1 MLLDE
6 LTKPKSKQLLSE
18 DLFIEIERS
27 LKTVKR
33 AIPEAIPDIDKAR
46 DVLVKKYREKVIDN
60 IVDFRKVAKIARATK
75 VGVTIEKAQGAIRR
89 LLTEPQYSVDAAWQ
103 ETASEAYAERDIVTR
118 INGLLAKLD
127 EVDVEEIDDDVKEKL
142 EELVR
147 RAQAL
152 LKGRRA

>member
-1 MLLDE
+1 MLLEE

-33 AIPEAIPDIDKAR
+33 AMPEAVPNIDHAR

-75 VGVTIEKAQGAIRR
+75 VGVSVERAQGAIKR
-89 LLTEPQYSVDAAWQ
+89 LLTEPKYSVDKAWE

-118 INGLLAKLD
+118 IDGLLAKLD
-127 EVDVEEIDDDVKEKL
+127 EVDAEEIDEDVKDKL
-142 EELVR
+142 EELVK
-147 RAQAL
+147 RAEAL
-152 LKGRRA
+152 LKGGA